1 MVEASDAVTLILV
14 GVAALC
20 LPPAARRIRLPP
32 VVLEILFGVL
42 VGPVLHIA
50 SSSSLLES
58 LARLGFL
65 MLMLLTGFEINIGF
79 FQRQGSGPIVVG
91 LLGFGATL
99 SASWVASQVLDTDP
113 FMVMVLATT
122 SVGLVVPSLRS
133 AGVASRPIGQD
144 ILLGALLADF
154 LTLLGVTVIAVLA
167 GGEAG
172 WRLLGIPGF
181 FVIVAAVLLGIR
193 RAAWWHPDRFGALFA
208 ADDTEEMGIRA
219 TLALLFVFVG
229 VASLLGIE
237 SVLAAFLAGGIIALV
252 FRERGALDRKLSG
265 FSYGFLIPI
274 FFIDVGIRFDLTAV
288 TDVDALVFTGK
299 LLIAAFAVK
308 TASALVLVLRGHGLR
323 SIAAAAALLSA
334 RLSLIIVVAEIGRH
348 LGFIST
354 SQEGS
359 IILLAIVTT
368 TVAPTLFRRLL
379 PASAGGEPEGASAG
393 G

>member
-1 MVEASDAVTLILV
+1 MESTDATTLILV
-14 GVAALC
+14 GLAALG
-20 LPPAARRIRLPP
+20 LPLVARRIRLPP

-42 VGPVLHIA
+42 VGPVLRIV
-50 SSSSLLES
+50 SSSTLLES
-58 LARLGFL
+58 LAQLGFL

-79 FQRQGSGPIVVG
+79 FQRQGAGLILVS
-91 LLGFGATL
+91 LLGFAATL
-99 SASWVASQVLDTDP
+99 TASWFASRILGTDP

-133 AGVASRPIGQD
+133 AGVASLPIGQD

-154 LTLLGVTVIAVLA
+154 LTLLGVTVIALLVE
-167 GGEAG
+167 GDAG

-181 FVIVAAVLLGIR
+181 FVIAAAVLLGVR
-193 RAAWWHPDRFGALFA
+193 RAAWWHPDRFNALFA
-208 ADDTEEMGIRA
+208 AEDTEEMGIRA

-237 SVLAAFLAGGIIALV
+237 AVLAAFLSGGIIAVV

-288 TDVDALVFTGK
+288 TNVEALVFTGK

-308 TASALVLVLRGHGLR
+308 TASAVVLILRGHRLR

-348 LGFIST
+348 LGLLS
-354 SQEGS
+354 SAQEGS

-368 TVAPTLFRRLL
+368 TVAPTLFRWLI
-379 PASAGGEPEGASAG
+379 PVPAGGESEEVASEG
-393 G
+393 

>member
-1 MVEASDAVTLILV
+1 MESADATTLILV
-14 GVAALC
+14 GLAALG
-20 LPPAARRIRLPP
+20 LPLGARRMGLPP

-42 VGPVLHIA
+42 VGPVLGIVQPLA
-50 SSSSLLES
+50 LLAA
-58 LARLGFL
+58 LAQLGFL

-79 FQRQGSGPIVVG
+79 FQRQGWGPIMVG
-91 LLGFGATL
+91 LLGFVATL
-99 SASWVASQVLDTDP
+99 VASWLASRVLGTDP

-154 LTLLGVTVIAVLA
+154 LTLLGVTVIALLVV
-167 GGEAG
+167 GEEE

-181 FVIVAAVLLGIR
+181 FLIAALALLGIR
-193 RAAWWHPDRFGALFA
+193 RAAWWHPEQFSALFA
-208 ADDTEEMGIRA
+208 AEDTEEMGIRA

-229 VASLLGIE
+229 VAILLGIE
-237 SVLAAFLAGGIIALV
+237 AVLAAFLTGGVIAVV

-288 TDVDALVFTGK
+288 TDVDALVFTGQ
-299 LLIAAFAVK
+299 LVVAAFAVK
-308 TASALVLVLRGHGLR
+308 AASALALVFRGHSLR
-323 SIAAAAALLSA
+323 SVAAAAALLSA
-334 RLSLIIVVAEIGRH
+334 RLSLIIVVAEIGHH
-348 LGFIST
+348 LGLLTS

-359 IILLAIVTT
+359 IILLAIITT
-368 TVAPTLFRRLL
+368 TVAPTLFRRLIS
-379 PASAGGEPEGASAG
+379 PAAATTPPENCS
-393 G
+393 

>member
-1 MVEASDAVTLILV
+1 MVEASDAITLILV
-14 GVAALC
+14 GMAALG
-20 LPPAARRIRLPP
+20 LPLAARRIRLPP

-42 VGPVLHIA
+42 VGPVLHIV

-91 LLGFGATL
+91 LLGFAATL

-181 FVIVAAVLLGIR
+181 FVIVAAVLLAIR
-193 RAAWWHPDRFGALFA
+193 RAAWWHPDRFGVLFA

-274 FFIDVGIRFDLTAV
+274 FFIDVGIRFDLAAV

-299 LLIAAFAVK
+299 LVIAAFAVK
-308 TASALVLVLRGHGLR
+308 TASALVLVLRGHRLR

-348 LGFIST
+348 LGFISS

-368 TVAPTLFRRLL
+368 TVAPTLFRWLI
-379 PASAGGEPEGASAG
+379 PAPAGGEAEGGPASS
-393 G
+393 

>member
-1 MVEASDAVTLILV
+1 MVESSDATTLILV
-14 GVAALC
+14 GVAALV
-20 LPPAARRIRLPP
+20 LPLGARRVRLPP

-42 VGPVLHIA
+42 VGPVLQIVA
-50 SSSSLLES
+50 PSDLLES

-91 LLGFGATL
+91 LLGFAATL
-99 SASWVASQVLDTDP
+99 SASWFASRLLGTDP

-133 AGVASRPIGQD
+133 ARVASRPIGQD

-154 LTLLGVTVIAVLA
+154 LTLLGVTVIALLA
-167 GGEAG
+167 GGDAG

-181 FVIVAAVLLGIR
+181 FLIVAVVLLGIR

-274 FFIDVGIRFDLTAV
+274 FFIDVGIRFNLAAV
-288 TDVDALVFTGK
+288 TDVDALVFTGQ

-308 TASALVLVLRGHGLR
+308 TASAVVLIFRGHSFRL
-323 SIAAAAALLSA
+323 IAAAAALLSA

-348 LGFIST
+348 LGFISS
-354 SQEGS
+354 SQQGS

-368 TVAPTLFRRLL
+368 TVAPTLFRWLM
-379 PASAGGEPEGASAG
+379 PVPSGGEVEDASAEG
-393 G
+393 

>member
-1 MVEASDAVTLILV
+1 MVESSDATTLILV
-14 GVAALC
+14 GVAALV
-20 LPPAARRIRLPP
+20 LPLGARRVRLPP

-42 VGPVLHIA
+42 VGPVLQIVA
-50 SSSSLLES
+50 PSDLLES

-91 LLGFGATL
+91 LLGFAATL
-99 SASWVASQVLDTDP
+99 SASWFASRLLDTDP

-154 LTLLGVTVIAVLA
+154 LTLLGVTVIALLA
-167 GGEAG
+167 GGEG
-172 WRLLGIPGF
+172 WSLLGIPGF
-181 FVIVAAVLLGIR
+181 FLIVAVVLLGIR

-229 VASLLGIE
+229 VAALLGIE

-274 FFIDVGIRFDLTAV
+274 FFIDVGIRFDLAAV
-288 TDVDALVFTGK
+288 TDVDALVFTGQ

-308 TASALVLVLRGHGLR
+308 TASAVVLIFRGHSFRL
-323 SIAAAAALLSA
+323 IAAAAALLSA

-348 LGFIST
+348 LGFISS
-354 SQEGS
+354 SQQGS

-368 TVAPTLFRRLL
+368 TVAPTLFRWLM
-379 PASAGGEPEGASAG
+379 PAPSGGEVEDASAEG
-393 G
+393 

>member
-1 MVEASDAVTLILV
+1 MVESSDATTLILV
-14 GVAALC
+14 GVAALV
-20 LPPAARRIRLPP
+20 LPLGARRVRLPP

-42 VGPVLHIA
+42 VGPVLQIVA
-50 SSSSLLES
+50 PSDLLES

-91 LLGFGATL
+91 LLGFAATL
-99 SASWVASQVLDTDP
+99 SASWFASRLLDTDP

-122 SVGLVVPSLRS
+122 SVGVVVPSLRS
-133 AGVASRPIGQD
+133 ARVASRPIGQD

-154 LTLLGVTVIAVLA
+154 LTLLGVTVIALLA
-167 GGEAG
+167 GGDAG
-172 WRLLGIPGF
+172 WSLLGIPGF
-181 FVIVAAVLLGIR
+181 FLIVAVALLGIR

-274 FFIDVGIRFDLTAV
+274 FFIDVGTRFNLAAV
-288 TDVDALVFTGK
+288 TDVDALVFTGQ

-308 TASALVLVLRGHGLR
+308 TASAVVLIFRGHSFR

-348 LGFIST
+348 LGFISS
-354 SQEGS
+354 SQQGS
-359 IILLAIVTT
+359 IVLLAIVTT
-368 TVAPTLFRRLL
+368 TVAPTLFRWLI
-379 PASAGGEPEGASAG
+379 PVPAGGEAEGASDEG
-393 G
+393 

>member
-1 MVEASDAVTLILV
+1 MESADATTLILV
-14 GVAALC
+14 GLAALG
-20 LPPAARRIRLPP
+20 LPLGARRMSLPP

-42 VGPVLHIA
+42 VGPVLGIVQPSA
-50 SSSSLLES
+50 LLAA
-58 LARLGFL
+58 LAQLGFL

-79 FQRQGSGPIVVG
+79 FQRQGWGPIMVG
-91 LLGFGATL
+91 LLGFVATL
-99 SASWVASQVLDTDP
+99 AASWLASRVLGTDP

-154 LTLLGVTVIAVLA
+154 LTLLGVTVIALLVV
-167 GGEAG
+167 GEEE

-181 FVIVAAVLLGIR
+181 FLIAALALLGIR
-193 RAAWWHPDRFGALFA
+193 RAAWWHPEQFSALFA
-208 ADDTEEMGIRA
+208 AEDTEEMGIRA

-229 VASLLGIE
+229 VAILLGIE
-237 SVLAAFLAGGIIALV
+237 AVLAAFLTGGVIAVV

-288 TDVDALVFTGK
+288 TDVDALVFTGQ
-299 LLIAAFAVK
+299 LVVAAFAVK
-308 TASALVLVLRGHGLR
+308 AASALALVFRGHSLR
-323 SIAAAAALLSA
+323 SVAAAAALLSA
-334 RLSLIIVVAEIGRH
+334 RLSLIIVVAEIGHH
-348 LGFIST
+348 LGLLTS

-359 IILLAIVTT
+359 IILLAIITT
-368 TVAPTLFRRLL
+368 TVAPTLFRRLIS
-379 PASAGGEPEGASAG
+379 PATATTPPENCS
-393 G
+393 

>member
-1 MVEASDAVTLILV
+1 MESTDATTLILV
-14 GVAALC
+14 GLAALA
-20 LPPAARRIRLPP
+20 LPLAARRLRLPP

-42 VGPVLHIA
+42 VGPVLQIVV
-50 SSSSLLES
+50 STPLLES
-58 LARLGFL
+58 LAQLGFL
-65 MLMLLTGFEINIGF
+65 MLMLLTGFEINVGF
-79 FQRQGSGPIVVG
+79 FQRQGIGPILVG
-91 LLGFGATL
+91 LLGFAATL
-99 SASWVASQVLDTDP
+99 TASWLASRILGVEP

-122 SVGLVVPSLRS
+122 SVGLVVPSLRA

-154 LTLLGVTVIAVLA
+154 LTLLGVTVIALLVMGDA
-167 GGEAG
+167 E

-181 FVIVAAVLLGIR
+181 FLVAAVVLLGIR
-193 RAAWWHPDRFGALFA
+193 RAAWWHPDRFAALFA
-208 ADDTEEMGIRA
+208 AEDTEEMGIRA

-237 SVLAAFLAGGIIALV
+237 AVLAAFLSGGIIAVV

-288 TDVDALVFTGK
+288 TDVEALLFTAK
-299 LLIAAFAVK
+299 LVVAAFAVK
-308 TASALVLVLRGHGLR
+308 TASALVLFLRGHKVR
-323 SIAAAAALLSA
+323 SVAAAAALLSA

-348 LGFIST
+348 LGLLT
-354 SQEGS
+354 RSQESS

-368 TVAPTLFRRLL
+368 TVAPTLFRWLM
-379 PASAGGEPEGASAG
+379 PASTGETSNPQGEPE
-393 G
+393 

>member
-1 MVEASDAVTLILV
+1 MVESSDATTLILV
-14 GVAALC
+14 GVAALV
-20 LPPAARRIRLPP
+20 LPLGARRVRLPP

-42 VGPVLHIA
+42 VGPVLQIVA
-50 SSSSLLES
+50 PSDLLES

-91 LLGFGATL
+91 LLGFAATL
-99 SASWVASQVLDTDP
+99 SASWFASRLLDTDP

-154 LTLLGVTVIAVLA
+154 LTLLGVTVIALLA
-167 GGEAG
+167 GGEG
-172 WRLLGIPGF
+172 WSLLGIPGF
-181 FVIVAAVLLGIR
+181 FLIVAVVLLGIR

-274 FFIDVGIRFDLTAV
+274 FFIDVGIRFDLAAV
-288 TDVDALVFTGK
+288 TDVDALVFTGQ

-308 TASALVLVLRGHGLR
+308 TASAVVLIFRGHSFR

-348 LGFIST
+348 LGFISS
-354 SQEGS
+354 SQQGS

-368 TVAPTLFRRLL
+368 TVAPTLFRWLI
-379 PASAGGEPEGASAG
+379 PVPAGGAAEGASAEG
-393 G
+393 

>member
-1 MVEASDAVTLILV
+1 MGSTDATTLILV
-14 GVAALC
+14 GLGALA
-20 LPPAARRIRLPP
+20 LPLGARRLRLPP

-42 VGPVLHIA
+42 VGPVLRIVTP
-50 SSSSLLES
+50 SPLLES
-58 LARLGFL
+58 LAQLGFL

-79 FQRQGSGPIVVG
+79 FQRQGAGPILVG
-91 LLGFGATL
+91 LLGFAATL
-99 SASWVASQVLDTDP
+99 TASWLAGRVMGTDP

-133 AGVASRPIGQD
+133 AGVASRPLGQD

-154 LTLLGVTVIAVLA
+154 LTLLGVTVIALLVV
-167 GGEAG
+167 GDAG

-181 FVIVAAVLLGIR
+181 FLVAALVLLGIR
-193 RAAWWHPDRFGALFA
+193 RAAWWHPDRFRVLFA
-208 ADDTEEMGIRA
+208 AEDTEEMGIRA
-219 TLALLFVFVG
+219 TLALLFVLVG

-237 SVLAAFLAGGIIALV
+237 AVLAAFLSGGIIAVV

-288 TDVDALVFTGK
+288 TDAEALVFTGQ
-299 LLIAAFAVK
+299 LVIAAFVVK
-308 TASALVLVLRGHGLR
+308 TASALVLFLRGHGLR
-323 SIAAAAALLSA
+323 SVAAAAALLSA

-348 LGFIST
+348 LGLLSS

-379 PASAGGEPEGASAG
+379 PAPAADATE
-393 G
+393 

>member
-1 MVEASDAVTLILV
+1 MGESADATTLILV
-14 GVAALC
+14 GLAALV
-20 LPPAARRIRLPP
+20 LPLGARRIRVPP

-42 VGPVLHIA
+42 VGPVLQIVA
-50 SSSSLLES
+50 PSPLLDS

-79 FQRQGSGPIVVG
+79 FQRQGSGPILVG
-91 LLGFGATL
+91 LMGFAATL
-99 SASWVASQVLDTDP
+99 GASWFASQVLDTDP

-133 AGVASRPIGQD
+133 AGVASRPLGQD
-144 ILLGALLADF
+144 ILLGALIADF
-154 LTLLGVTVIAVLA
+154 LTLLGVTVIALLA
-167 GGEAG
+167 VGDAG

-181 FVIVAAVLLGIR
+181 FLIAAVVLLGIR
-193 RAAWWHPDRFGALFA
+193 RAAWWHPERFNALFA
-208 ADDTEEMGIRA
+208 AEDTEEMGIRA

-237 SVLAAFLAGGIIALV
+237 AVLAAFLSGGIIAVV

-274 FFIDVGIRFDLTAV
+274 FFIDVGIRFDLNAV
-288 TDVDALVFTGK
+288 TDPDALVFTGQ
-299 LLIAAFAVK
+299 LVIAAFAVK

-323 SIAAAAALLSA
+323 SIVAAAALLSA
-334 RLSLIIVVAEIGRH
+334 RLSLIVVVAEIGRH
-348 LGFIST
+348 LGFLTST
-354 SQEGS
+354 QEGS

-368 TVAPTLFRRLL
+368 TVAPTLFRWLM
-379 PASAGGEPEGASAG
+379 PATAGRGGE
-393 G
+393 

>member
-1 MVEASDAVTLILV
+1 MVESSDATTLILV
-14 GVAALC
+14 GVAALV
-20 LPPAARRIRLPP
+20 LPLGARRVRLPP

-42 VGPVLHIA
+42 VGPVLQIVA
-50 SSSSLLES
+50 PSELLES

-91 LLGFGATL
+91 LLGFAATL
-99 SASWVASQVLDTDP
+99 SASWFASRLLDTDP

-154 LTLLGVTVIAVLA
+154 LTLLGVTVIALLA
-167 GGEAG
+167 GGEG
-172 WRLLGIPGF
+172 WSLLGIPGF
-181 FVIVAAVLLGIR
+181 FLIVAVVLLGIR

-229 VASLLGIE
+229 VAALLGIE

-274 FFIDVGIRFDLTAV
+274 FFIDVGIRFDLAAV
-288 TDVDALVFTGK
+288 TDVDALVFTGQ

-308 TASALVLVLRGHGLR
+308 TASAVVLIFRGHSFRL
-323 SIAAAAALLSA
+323 IAAAAALLSA

-348 LGFIST
+348 LGFISS
-354 SQEGS
+354 SQQGS

-368 TVAPTLFRRLL
+368 TVAPTLFRWLM
-379 PASAGGEPEGASAG
+379 PAPSGGEVEDASAEG
-393 G
+393 